1 MASSLARNRVNF
13 SGGELLADLIFGV
26 IGMAAFAYGKKQGQW
41 KTAVLAV
48 ALMCYPYFITGTIW
62 LWGIG
67 VVLTLALFVW
77 HD

>member
-1 MASSLARNRVNF
+1 VNFSGLNF

-41 KTAVLAV
+41 KTALLAV
-48 ALMCYPYFITGTIW
+48 AIMCYPYFVSGALL

-67 VVLTLALFVW
+67 VVLTLALFVF